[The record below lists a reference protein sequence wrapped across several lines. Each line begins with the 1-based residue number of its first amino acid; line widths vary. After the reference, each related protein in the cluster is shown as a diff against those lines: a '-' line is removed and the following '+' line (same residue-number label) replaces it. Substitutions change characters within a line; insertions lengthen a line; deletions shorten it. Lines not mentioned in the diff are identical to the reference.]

1 MDGCRRRSTPPSVRF
16 LGRRVY
22 LGVMVILFTA
32 LQNGLTEKRR
42 RELVDRLGVPP
53 QTPEL
58 GPPSEWL
65 PEVWGADTELERI
78 EADEATVAALLRHY
92 NRVARTL
99 AFEPQNYGPV
109 LEVDENTGEV
119 FWKAW
124 IRGFARAMRL
134 HRGAWERIEGS
145 AELDVIE
152 AVEVIR
158 TLVAAANGVS
168 KLAEEGIELLESMAP
183 TLIGGMVRDLNARKK
198 FRGVSA
204 GERLVPDPPRARV
217 GEDENHAPCGCGSG
231 RQYSRCC
238 GAH

>member
-1 MDGCRRRSTPPSVRF
+1 MLGNLARVGDAMTVGELDGFVTGLVVVAEIVPPS
-16 LGRRVY
+16 
-22 LGVMVILFTA
+22 
-32 LQNGLTEKRR
+32 
-42 RELVDRLGVPP
+42 D
-53 QTPEL
+53 
-58 GPPSEWL
+58 WL

-78 EADEATVAALLRHY
+78 EADEGTVAALLGHY
-92 NRVARTL
+92 NRVARAL

-109 LEVDENTGEV
+109 LEVDENTSEV
-119 FWKAW
+119 FWNAW

-134 HRGAWERIEGS
+134 RPGAWERIEGGD
-145 AELDVIE
+145 ELDVIE

-158 TLVAAANGVS
+158 TLYAAANGTS

-204 GERLVPDPPRARV
+204 GERLVPGPPRARV